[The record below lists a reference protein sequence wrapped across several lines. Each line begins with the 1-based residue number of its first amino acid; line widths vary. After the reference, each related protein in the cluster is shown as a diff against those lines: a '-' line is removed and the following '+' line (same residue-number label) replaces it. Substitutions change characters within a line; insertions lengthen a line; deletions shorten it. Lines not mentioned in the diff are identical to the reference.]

1 MWSNKYEGEMFVEII
16 LIFEWYRKLIINI
29 HTIPFSQ
36 VKSQMESL
44 LIILAFE
51 VGMEKNINI
60 KKDAFTPFIF
70 ILLEILIRRMLK
82 MWAVSCLL
90 YSLIYC
96 LIMKAPWLSRARA
109 GQSSCWCVYGSFPE
123 WPPGAPL
130 SASHGRGRLLLSTLS
145 PTRPDQHSPVCVF

>member
-1 MWSNKYEGEMFVEII
+1 MWSNKYEGEMLVEII
-16 LIFEWYRKLIINI
+16 LIFEWYRKLNINI

-51 VGMEKNINI
+51 VEWRKIYI

-109 GQSSCWCVYGSFPE
+109 GQSSCWCVYVSFPE
-123 WPPGAPL
+123 CPPGSL
-130 SASHGRGRLLLSTLS
+130 VSASHGRGRLLLSTLS

>member
-1 MWSNKYEGEMFVEII
+1 MKERKMFVEII
-16 LIFEWYRKLIINI
+16 LIVEWYRKLNINI
-29 HTIPFSQ
+29 YDYSFLSQ
-36 VKSQMESL
+36 VKSRMESL

-51 VGMEKNINI
+51 VGMEKNIN
-60 KKDAFTPFIF
+60 KKIAFTPFIF

-123 WPPGAPL
+123 WPPGAL
-130 SASHGRGRLLLSTLS
+130 VSASHGRGRLLLSTLS